1 MSDVSIDF
9 LGQGLNSETAF
20 ALSNTNGNT
29 NVLRPFIG
37 NDGRSYVSVPTGEY
51 DAQGKPVYR
60 AQITN
65 SGATLRKN
73 EWEWL
78 DSMVTPVAKKRLQF
92 VNRLRANGQVISFPN
107 AYNHSVYTYQRNTDI
122 GAATIGM
129 NPRSRAENDKVTFD
143 QVSLPLPII
152 SKEIEMDAREIAIRR
167 NGGVPLDTTMVEQA
181 ADRVAEYIEQLALG
195 TLSTYTFNGFP
206 LYGLLN
212 FPQRITGSFLNPSV
226 SGWTPSMMFNSVV
239 SMIDAAYNV
248 NRYGPFDLYYS
259 RGLVP
264 YMLRDYATNYDGGP
278 LINKISSIP
287 GIDSVNLL
295 DYMTGNQ
302 LLLVQRSPSTAKVL
316 VGMDITTVQWQE
328 NGGLSQKLRVMGMIL
343 PVMYRDSNNSTGI
356 VHYSGAATT
365 A

>member
-20 ALSNTNGNT
+20 ALASTNGNT

-37 NDGRSYVSVPTGEY
+37 NDGRSYISVPTGEV
-51 DAQGKPVYR
+51 DAAGKPVYR
-60 AQITN
+60 AQVTN

-78 DSMVTPVAKKRLQF
+78 DSMVVPVAKKRLQF

-122 GAATIGM
+122 GPATIGM
-129 NPRSRAENDKVTFD
+129 NPRSRAENDRVTFD

-206 LYGLLN
+206 LHGILN

-226 SGWTPSMMFNSVV
+226 SGWTPSMLFNSVI
-239 SMIDAAYNV
+239 SMVDAATNV
-248 NRYGPFDLYYS
+248 NRFGPYDLYYS
-259 RGLVP
+259 RGLMP
-264 YMLRDYATNYDGGP
+264 FMLRDYTQNYDGGN
-278 LINKISSIP
+278 LVNKISMIPSIQ
-287 GIDSVNLL
+287 SVTML
-295 DYMTGNQ
+295 DYLTGNQ
-302 LLLVQRSPSTAKVL
+302 LVLVERSPSTAKVL

-343 PVMYRDSNNSTGI
+343 PVMYRDANNSTGI

-365 A
+365 V